1 MKEEKC
7 KLDECKVNEERKVNL
22 KSNKEEIS
30 SQVKE
35 ITINIELEEINVAAE
50 YVEIEIEE
58 KCRFKL

>member
-50 YVEIEIEE
+50 YVEI
-58 KCRFKL
+58 

>member
-22 KSNKEEIS
+22 KLNKEEIS
-30 SQVKE
+30 SQVME